1 MTKTDVL
8 EQATSRLTSAL
19 EVFEDTIS
27 QKRHTDL
34 TAEALQE
41 QLQTLTA
48 SLGAEKEKSEKL
60 LIANDTVSE
69 RLDAIIDSVRT
80 IVEAR

>member
-1 MTKTDVL
+1 MAESDAL
-8 EQATSRLTSAL
+8 EQATSRLTTAL
-19 EVFEDTIS
+19 KVFEETIS
-27 QKRHTDL
+27 QKRHADL

-41 QLQTLTA
+41 QIETLTA
-48 SLGAEKEKSEKL
+48 SLGAERKKTERL
-60 LIANDTVSE
+60 LTANDTVSE